1 MRMSD
6 IQQRYEQMILISRL
20 DEIEK
25 RLDEI
30 VQRLNDRDRDF
41 ISMCKSS
48 FELDSRMDDVVQALI
63 EIGAWKEAN
72 KHGDDEI

>member
-1 MRMSD
+1 MKD

-30 VQRLNDRDRDF
+30 VQRLNDRDRDC

-48 FELDSRMDDVVQALI
+48 FELDSRMDDLI
-63 EIGAWKEAN
+63 LMLHDNGCLKE
-72 KHGDDEI
+72 DDLRK